1 MNKQLKIPTQCV
13 QQRSFCIS
21 RSNVRE
27 NKQSRKT
34 GGENMAHEQLTLH
47 EAMEVHEMLNFKTVC
62 MTKSKL
68 MQGLVFDQE
77 LKAVLQKDVEQSMR
91 AIEVLQSLENKTVP
105 Q

>member
-1 MNKQLKIPTQCV
+1 
-13 QQRSFCIS
+13 
-21 RSNVRE
+21 
-27 NKQSRKT
+27 
-34 GGENMAHEQLTLH
+34 MAKGQLTLH

-77 LKAVLQKDVEQSMR
+77 LKALLQKDVEQSMK
-91 AIEVLQSLENKTVP
+91 AIHTLQSLENKTTL